1 MLESVVP
8 EEKREKTM
16 HQLWRDA
23 RFGFRMLVRHPTLSI
38 ISILTFGLGIGINT
52 MVFSVV
58 NGALFKGLP
67 FEEGDRIVALG
78 NTNPA
83 RNMRSQSISIQDYAI
98 WQERQTVFEAMGAWT
113 DTNLNLAWSG
123 APPERI
129 SAGLMTSGAF
139 EALRV
144 KPVLGRT
151 FRASDNRPGAEPV
164 IIIGSDVWRE
174 RFGGSQS
181 VLGTT
186 VRANGIVRTVVG
198 VMPEGFAF
206 PYRQRMWIPLE
217 VSPLATERGKGP
229 SYPVVARLKAGVS
242 PERAA
247 AQAAAIGGQLER
259 EFPGTNQGLVAT
271 VRPFVEFML
280 GPQFYRV
287 FYTMLGAGFGVLLIA
302 CVNVANLL
310 LARASLRSKEIAVRM
325 AVGAG
330 RARIIM
336 QFMTEVLMLALAG
349 GVVGFGFSEAGMKW
363 FLSAITI
370 DPPPFFITFDLDYRV
385 MAFIA
390 AITFAAS
397 LFAGLVPAFQIT
409 GKHIGSAL
417 KDDSRASTGLRIG
430 RFSSGLN
437 VGEVAISCGL
447 LIAAGFMIKSV
458 IQLKTLDMPF
468 ATEGVFTARVDLPEL
483 QYPDT
488 ARRMRFYEELL
499 PRLEAIPAVDAATLS
514 DDLPAAGNNTASF
527 QVEGLAYSRDSDYPS
542 ARAGIV
548 APGYFATFRTRIL
561 RGREFTVL
569 DRPGNLPVA
578 VVNESFARAFFHGID
593 PLGRKIRQGKVD
605 SNTPWLTIVGLV
617 PDMLMQGMGNNNQSG
632 AGFYIPIAQSD
643 GSSDVNIALRVQGD
657 PGVVTPDVRAAV
669 ASLDAD
675 LPVYNIRSMKGVIA
689 RATWFY
695 NIFGT
700 FFMAF
705 GCAALMLAVAGL
717 YGVMSFA
724 VTQRTR
730 EMGVRIALG
739 AQGSQLIG
747 LIMRRSVIL
756 LSVGLLI
763 GLGIGLAV
771 SSPLGSLMYKVNPR
785 DPIVIAVVTLTLA
798 LAGLL
803 ANLIPAR
810 RVTRIDPVVALSAE

>member
-1 MLESVVP
+1 
-8 EEKREKTM
+8 M

-52 MVFSVV
+52 LVFSVV

-78 NTNPA
+78 NINPA
-83 RNMRSQSISIQDYAI
+83 RNFRSQSISVHDYAI
-98 WQERQTVFEAMGAWT
+98 WQERQTVFEAMGAWS
-113 DTNLNLAWSG
+113 DTNLNVAWTG
-123 APPERI
+123 VQPERI

-139 EALRV
+139 DALRV

-164 IIIGSDVWRE
+164 IIRGSDLWRE
-174 RFGGSQS
+174 RFGGSQNA
-181 VLGTT
+181 LGTT
-186 VRANGIVRTVVG
+186 VRANGITRTIVG
-198 VMPEGFAF
+198 VMPDGFAF
-206 PYRQRMWIPLE
+206 PYNQKMWIPLE
-217 VSPLATERGKGP
+217 INPLATERGKGP
-229 SYPVVARLKAGVS
+229 SHPVVARLKAGVS
-242 PERAA
+242 LESAA
-247 AQAAAIGGQLER
+247 AQAAAIGSQLER

-280 GPQFYRV
+280 GPQLYRV
-287 FYTMLGAGFGVLLIA
+287 LYTMLGAGFGVLLIA

-325 AVGAG
+325 ALGAG
-330 RARIIM
+330 RGRIIM
-336 QFMTEVLMLALAG
+336 QFMIEVLMLALAG
-349 GVVGFGFSEAGMKW
+349 GALGFGFSEAGMKW
-363 FLSAITI
+363 FLSAIRV
-370 DPPPFFITFDLDYRV
+370 DPPPFFITFGLDYRV
-385 MAFIA
+385 MAFIT
-390 AITFAAS
+390 AITLAAS
-397 LFAGLVPAFQIT
+397 LFAGLVPSFQIT
-409 GKHIGSAL
+409 GRHIANAL

-430 RFSSGLN
+430 RFSSGLI

-468 ATEGVFTARVDLPEL
+468 ATDSIFTARVDLPEL
-483 QYPDT
+483 EYPDA
-488 ARRMRFYEELL
+488 ARRIRFCEELL
-499 PRLEAIPAVDAATLS
+499 SRLEAIPAVEAATLS
-514 DDLPAAGNNTASF
+514 DDLPAAGNSMASF
-527 QVEGLAYSRDSDYPS
+527 QIEGVAYSRDSDCPS
-542 ARAGIV
+542 ARKGIV
-548 APGYFATFRTRIL
+548 TSGYFATFRTTIL

-578 VVNESFARAFFHGID
+578 IVNESFARAYFPGID
-593 PLGRKIRQGKVD
+593 PLGRKIRKGSVD
-605 SNTPWLTIVGLV
+605 SSAPWLTIVGLV

-632 AGFYIPIAQSD
+632 AGFYIPVAQSD
-643 GSSDVNIALRVQGD
+643 VSNDINVALRVQGD
-657 PGVVTPDVRAAV
+657 PGLVTPDVRTAV
-669 ASLDAD
+669 SSLDAD
-675 LPVYNIRSMKGVIA
+675 LPVFNVRSMKGVIA

-695 NIFGT
+695 HIFGT
-700 FFMAF
+700 FFVAF
-705 GCAALMLAVAGL
+705 GCAALLLAVAGL

-730 EMGVRIALG
+730 EMGVRMALG
-739 AQGSQLIG
+739 AHGNQLLG
-747 LIMRRSVIL
+747 PIMRRSVIL
-756 LSVGLLI
+756 LSVGLLL

-771 SSPLGSLMYKVNPR
+771 SSPLGSFMYRVNPR
-785 DPIVIAVVTLTLA
+785 DPTVIAAVILALA

-810 RVTRIDPVVALSAE
+810 RVTKIDPVVALSAE